1 MVILT
6 TKTKYVDKDE
16 ATKELGSDGCGGG
29 GGGDGSEHNKGQT

>member
-1 MVILT
+1 MILT

-29 GGGDGSEHNKGQT
+29 DGSEHNKGQT